1 MNGFEVTTNLESSV
15 EDDMYKAISPGII
28 FCEEMGDYI
37 VEVNGSTLCTF
48 FGPHAE
54 DAAKLFVKAIGDNN
68 KNESHANDVSTSRG
82 DLNEQCCDKANCCG

>member
-54 DAAKLFVKAIGDNN
+54 DAAKLFVTAIN
-68 KNESHANDVSTSRG
+68 KNKDNSNND
-82 DLNEQCCDKANCCG
+82 ECCGKANCCG